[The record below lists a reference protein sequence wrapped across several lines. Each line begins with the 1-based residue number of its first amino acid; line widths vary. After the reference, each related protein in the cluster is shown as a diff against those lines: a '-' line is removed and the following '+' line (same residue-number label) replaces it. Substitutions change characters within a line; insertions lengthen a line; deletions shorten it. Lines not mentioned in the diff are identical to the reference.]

1 LHTGTPDLSIL
12 LELRSAR
19 SFSAAAARMGVA
31 HTTVAR
37 RLRDLEAHFG
47 TPLVQ
52 RTGDRIALTDAGSR
66 AADVAERID
75 LDVAALERGI
85 SGHNEKAAGPIALTT
100 VDVLA
105 WRYMPVF
112 ARFSAAYPDIE
123 LDLATSVEVQSLARR
138 EAEVALRMTNAPPDT
153 LYGRIVERFEFL
165 AYAARALPAAS
176 LAEQRWLDY
185 RSHECA
191 ARAQDWMRV
200 HADGARPRL
209 YLPTPLMMLSA
220 LQRGM
225 GAGMLPSVIGDAD
238 TSLQRLS
245 EVPAFSIDVWLLAPK
260 ELRRTARVRALFEAF
275 EPRRVARDLA

>member
-1 LHTGTPDLSIL
+1 MSVAPDLSIL

-19 SFSAAAARMGVA
+19 SFSAAAARIGVA
-31 HTTVAR
+31 HTTVSR
-37 RLRDLEAHFG
+37 RLRELEAHFG

-52 RTGDRIALTDAGSR
+52 RTGDRIALTEAGRR

-85 SGHNEKAAGPIALTT
+85 SGHNDRAAGPIALTT

-105 WRYMPVF
+105 WRYMPVL
-112 ARFSAAYPDIE
+112 ARFSAAFPDIE
-123 LDLATSVEVQSLARR
+123 LDIATSVEVQSLARR

-153 LYGRIVERFEFL
+153 LHGHVVERFEFL
-165 AYAARALPAAS
+165 AYAARSLPDAS

-191 ARAQDWMRV
+191 ARAADWMRLE
-200 HADGARPRL
+200 ADGARPRL
-209 YLPTPLMMLSA
+209 YLPTPLTMLAA

-238 TSLQRLS
+238 ASLRRLS
-245 EVPAFSIDVWLLAPK
+245 DRPAFSIDVWLLAPK
-260 ELRRTARVRALFEAF
+260 ELRSTARVRALFAAF
-275 EPRRVARDLA
+275 EARRVARDLG